1 VAKHVEDDEDFEVQR
16 IDDDGEEQDSLPQV
30 DIEDVTKDIMEFAG

>member
-1 VAKHVEDDEDFEVQR
+1 VDDEDFEVQR
-16 IDDDGEEQDSLPQV
+16 IDDDGGDEQDSLPQV